1 MTTMIT
7 HIKFNT
13 KIAVILIVAGT
24 IGLMAG
30 PARAEITSW
39 TDNGDGINW
48 NDALNWDNGVP
59 DATKDVVIGNT
70 TVNRIISVTATTN
83 IVQGA
88 VPAAGYRTLTI
99 DQTTAGV
106 TNQLKLDVAMGGFL
120 NNTYPSFTGGGA
132 IILNLNGKQ
141 WLADAGAGAA
151 ATTFTLTSNVT
162 LLSGSGGKLLG
173 AYYEYGS
180 AAMNLVVQGQ
190 AAWSDG
196 AGGTA
201 NNGITTI
208 DTTGTLSVTNNA
220 QYIAGATIGFGDSGA
235 KLISK
240 GTLTGDS
247 TGSIY
252 ARTLQL
258 DPDSTLSGL
267 ATLTT
272 GIFDLRTTNPAAI
285 NLSAT
290 TLQNPNA
297 GGTAQTI
304 EVGANAT
311 GSYLVS
317 KLGVRG
323 GASRVTL
330 VDNYD
335 NDLSSAAAERL
346 EVNTLELG
354 GGATP
359 VSWTSTVRA

>member
-141 WLADAGAGAA
+141 WRAHAGGGAG
-151 ATTFTLTSNVT
+151 ATTFTLPSNVT
-162 LLSGSGGKLLG
+162 HL
-173 AYYEYGS
+173 
-180 AAMNLVVQGQ
+180 
-190 AAWSDG
+190 
-196 AGGTA
+196 
-201 NNGITTI
+201 ITTVTPSARS
-208 DTTGTLSVTNNA
+208 DVTLCPLADCPPVTR
-220 QYIAGATIGFGDSGA
+220 YSRRR
-235 KLISK
+235 S
-240 GTLTGDS
+240 
-247 TGSIY
+247 
-252 ARTLQL
+252 
-258 DPDSTLSGL
+258 
-267 ATLTT
+267 
-272 GIFDLRTTNPAAI
+272 
-285 NLSAT
+285 SA
-290 TLQNPNA
+290 L
-297 GGTAQTI
+297 
-304 EVGANAT
+304 
-311 GSYLVS
+311 L
-317 KLGVRG
+317 L
-323 GASRVTL
+323 ASRRR
-330 VDNYD
+330 NGFHIG
-335 NDLSSAAAERL
+335 DL
-346 EVNTLELG
+346 N
-354 GGATP
+354 P
-359 VSWTSTVRA
+359 KW